1 MIKRILLAGS
11 ITLAAVGLGSATS
24 AHAAQY
30 PPGCATVVTGAA
42 TVNPATQMTITASG
56 YTSIGA
62 TITFYIL
69 AVADDHL
76 EGAIPVGT
84 AVVNAL
90 GVASIT
96 ITTPTTLGSYD
107 VIAVGGECADAQT
120 SFSVGNIPRTGSD
133 SQQWL
138 VTASALLFT
147 GLGFS
152 LVAMRRRRHT
162 APA

>member
-24 AHAAQY
+24 AHATQY

-42 TVNPATQMTITASG
+42 TVNPATNMTITASG
-56 YTSIGA
+56 YSSIGA
-62 TITFYIL
+62 TITFYLI
-69 AVADDHL
+69 AVVDDHS
-76 EGAIPVGT
+76 EGAVIVGT
-84 AVVNAL
+84 ALVNAQ
-90 GVASIT
+90 GIASIT
-96 ITTPTTLGSYD
+96 IVTPTTLGSYD
-107 VIAVGGECADAQT
+107 IIAVGGDCSDAQT

-147 GLGFS
+147 GVGFS
-152 LVAMRRRRHT
+152 LVAVRRRRHT
-162 APA
+162 VAA

>member
-11 ITLAAVGLGSATS
+11 ITLAAVGMGSVSSVQAG
-24 AHAAQY
+24 QY
-30 PPGCATVVTGAA
+30 PPGCATVATGAA
-42 TVNPATQMTITASG
+42 TVNPATNMTITASG

-62 TITFYIL
+62 TITFYLI
-69 AVADDHL
+69 AVADDHT
-76 EGAIPVGT
+76 EGAIVVGT
-84 AVVNAL
+84 APVNAL

-96 ITTPTTLGSYD
+96 IVTPTTLGSYD
-107 VIAVGGECADAQT
+107 IIAVGGECNDAKT

-147 GLGFS
+147 GIGFS
-152 LVAMRRRRHT
+152 LVAVRRRRHT